1 MIDLW
6 KIWFALRGVYGEDL
20 QAATVTVL
28 IKNGDTGVRFET
40 FTFPQVETSK

>member
-1 MIDLW
+1 MTDLER
-6 KIWFALRGVYGEDL
+6 IWFALRGVYGEDL

-40 FTFPQVETSK
+40 FTFPQVETEE